1 MAYATIEDVAV
12 RWAKVPSEDESA
24 LIGVRLGDVERMIRR
39 RIPLL
44 DDLIAD
50 GILDVDD
57 VRMVEAEAVLRTV
70 RNPDGFVSET
80 DGNYTYQLSHATAA
94 RELELTPEEWKI
106 LGYEFGGGMF
116 TLVPNF
122 ETEDAG

>member
-50 GILDVDD
+50 GALDVDD

-80 DGNYTYQLSHATAA
+80 DGNYTYQLSHATTA
-94 RELELTPEEWKI
+94 RDLELTP
-106 LGYEFGGGMF
+106 
-116 TLVPNF
+116 
-122 ETEDAG
+122 